1 MKQIKNSQIL
11 FLVTFST
18 YIYKCVDYS
27 KLFKSQEFE
36 IDTNETGTIIKRTI
50 KNDFNYIINLF
61 KNTNH
66 AN

>member
-50 KNDFNYIINLF
+50 TDIVIPIDQCVNR
-61 KNTNH
+61 
-66 AN
+66 